1 VNDEATS
8 LGAILSAK
16 SALLLDFDGPV
27 CQVFAHIRDRDVAAD
42 LRARVDRFNIP
53 MPRWLTETADPLLV
67 LRWVDRLGSSML
79 TRTVIDT
86 LIAAETRAADSAVP
100 TPGGH
105 EVITAASAVGRKV
118 AIVSNNSEEAVWAY
132 LRRHGLTPHV
142 HLVASRYATMP
153 PSLMKPDP
161 HLVYRALEG
170 LRIAAD
176 TAVLVGDSATD
187 IQAARA
193 AGVTSVGFAVAPD
206 KAAILERENADAI
219 VTSMSAL
226 ASVLRTGR
234 IE

>member
-1 VNDEATS
+1 
-8 LGAILSAK
+8 
-16 SALLLDFDGPV
+16 
-27 CQVFAHIRDRDVAAD
+27 
-42 LRARVDRFNIP
+42 
-53 MPRWLTETADPLLV
+53 
-67 LRWVDRLGSSML
+67 
-79 TRTVIDT
+79 
-86 LIAAETRAADSAVP
+86 
-100 TPGGH
+100 
-105 EVITAASAVGRKV
+105 
-118 AIVSNNSEEAVWAY
+118 
-132 LRRHGLTPHV
+132 
-142 HLVASRYATMP
+142 MP